1 MGARGRARAGVGA
14 GLSAARANVPAM
26 ACPHPHAR
34 SRLLAR
40 LADTREVDLL
50 VVGGG
55 ATGLGCALD
64 AAARGH
70 SVLLV
75 EARDFAAGTSSRSTK
90 LIHGG
95 VRYLAQGRIGLVR
108 EALRERARLLRN
120 APALVHPLRFVV
132 PARSLAERLLL
143 RVGLGAYEALAG
155 RDGLGGCTLLDGA
168 GLRAALPGLRDEGLD
183 DGGLG
188 GGVAFHDAQFDDA
201 GLALALARTASAHGA
216 LLLNHC
222 AAHALV
228 LEAGRLRGVV
238 LREAE
243 GGRTYR
249 IAARAVINATGVWS
263 DALRRLADPGGR
275 ALLRPSQGVHLVVDA
290 DCLPGGDALLVPRM
304 PDGRVL
310 FMIPWGGRVL
320 IGTTDTPRT
329 DAPAEPEPLAGEV
342 DELLAAAARWLRR
355 PPAREAVRSVFV
367 GLRPLLQE
375 GEREAAQG
383 GASSRIS
390 REHRVEVSAKGLVS
404 VLGGKWTTYRAMAEE
419 AVDAAEA
426 VGGLAQRRSPTAT
439 LALDCGVHHGLEGEG
454 EAGGDTALQGTPPGL
469 PPGLLP
475 GTAAVRRALREDF
488 ALSIEDVL
496 ARRSRAL
503 FLDAAAAAAVAPAV
517 ADIVAGEL
525 GWSTPRREAELA
537 AFLALAARYCARS
550 RSTAS
555 SPPSG

>member
-1 MGARGRARAGVGA
+1 ME
-14 GLSAARANVPAM
+14 AA
-26 ACPHPHAR
+26 HPHAR
-34 SRLLAR
+34 VRLLAR
-40 LADTREVDLL
+40 LADTRAVDLV

-108 EALRERARLLRN
+108 EALRERGRLLRN

-132 PARSLAERLLL
+132 PAHTLAERLLL

-155 RDGLGGCTLLDGA
+155 GDGLGGCRMLDAA
-168 GLRAALPGLRDEGLD
+168 GLRVALPGLRDEGLR
-183 DGGLG
+183 

-228 LEAGRLRGVV
+228 VEDGRLRGVV
-238 LREAE
+238 VREAE

-249 IAARAVINATGVWS
+249 IAARAVINATGVWG
-263 DALRRLADPGGR
+263 DTLRRRADPAAR

-304 PDGRVL
+304 SDGRVL
-310 FMIPWGGRVL
+310 FMVPWCGKVL
-320 IGTTDTPRT
+320 IGTTDTPRA
-329 DAPAEPEPLAGEV
+329 DAPDEPEPLAGEV
-342 DELLAAAARWLRR
+342 DDLLAAAARWLRR
-355 PPAREAVRSVFV
+355 PPTPGAVRSVFV
-367 GLRPLLQE
+367 GLRPLL
-375 GEREAAQG
+375 GERGGEGGGEQG

-390 REHRVEVSAKGLVS
+390 REHRVEVSAQGLVS
-404 VLGGKWTTYRAMAEE
+404 VLGGKWTTYRAMAEQ
-419 AVDAAEA
+419 AVDAAEVA
-426 VGGLAQRRSPTAT
+426 GGLTRRSSPTAT
-439 LALDCGVHHGLEGEG
+439 LALDCGVHHELEGEG
-454 EAGGDTALQGTPPGL
+454 DAGGDTALPGMAAGL

-475 GTAAVRRALREDF
+475 GSTAVRRALREDF

-525 GWSTPRREAELA
+525 GWSVQRRDAELA
-537 AFLALAARYCARS
+537 AFLALAGRYCARS
-550 RSTAS
+550 RTTAS
-555 SPPSG
+555 NPPSG

>member
-1 MGARGRARAGVGA
+1 MK
-14 GLSAARANVPAM
+14 AA
-26 ACPHPHAR
+26 HPHAR
-34 SRLLAR
+34 ARLLGR
-40 LADTREVDLL
+40 LADTRAVDLV

-108 EALRERARLLRN
+108 EALRERGRLLRN
-120 APALVHPLRFVV
+120 APALVHPLRLVV
-132 PARSLAERLLL
+132 PARTLAERLLL

-155 RDGLGGCTLLDGA
+155 ADGLGGCRMLDA
-168 GLRAALPGLRDEGLD
+168 ASLRAALPGLRDEGLR
-183 DGGLG
+183 

-222 AAHALV
+222 AVHALV
-228 LEAGRLRGVV
+228 VEDGQVRGVV
-238 LREAE
+238 VRAAEA
-243 GGRTYR
+243 GRTYR
-249 IAARAVINATGVWS
+249 VAARAVINATGVWG
-263 DALRRLADPGGR
+263 DALRQRADPAAR

-310 FMIPWGGRVL
+310 FMIPWGGKVL

-329 DAPAEPEPLAGEV
+329 DAPDEPEPLAGEV
-342 DELLAAAARWLRR
+342 DDLLAAAARWLRR

-367 GLRPLLQE
+367 GLRPLL
-375 GEREAAQG
+375 GEREGEGGGERG

-390 REHRVEVSAKGLVS
+390 REHRVEVSTQGLVS

-419 AVDAAEA
+419 AVDVAEA
-426 VGGLAQRRSPTAT
+426 VGGLVRRSSPTAT
-439 LALDCGVHHGLEGEG
+439 LALDCGVPPGAQGEG
-454 EAGGDTALQGTPPGL
+454 EAGGDAALAGTPPGL

-475 GTAAVRRALREDF
+475 GAAAVRRALREDF

-525 GWSTPRREAELA
+525 GWSAPRREAELA

>member
-1 MGARGRARAGVGA
+1 ME
-14 GLSAARANVPAM
+14 AA
-26 ACPHPHAR
+26 HPHAR
-34 SRLLAR
+34 ARLLAR
-40 LADTREVDLL
+40 LADTRAVDVV

-75 EARDFAAGTSSRSTK
+75 EAHDFAAGTSSRSTK

-108 EALRERARLLRN
+108 EALRERGCLLRN

-132 PARSLAERLLL
+132 PARTLAERLLL

-155 RDGLGGCTLLDGA
+155 ADGLGGCRMLDAA
-168 GLRAALPGLRDEGLD
+168 GLRAALPGLRDEGLR
-183 DGGLG
+183 

-201 GLALALARTASAHGA
+201 GLALALARTASGHGA

-222 AAHALV
+222 AAHELV
-228 LEAGRLRGVV
+228 VEAGRLRGVV
-238 LREAE
+238 VREAE
-243 GGRTYR
+243 GGRAYR
-249 IAARAVINATGVWS
+249 IAARAVINATGVWG
-263 DALRRLADPGGR
+263 DTLRRRADPAAR
-275 ALLRPSQGVHLVVDA
+275 PLLRPSQGVHLVVDA

-310 FMIPWGGRVL
+310 FMIPWCGKVL
-320 IGTTDTPRT
+320 IGTTDTPRA
-329 DAPAEPEPLAGEV
+329 DAPDEPEPLAGEV
-342 DELLAAAARWLRR
+342 DDLLAAAARWLRH
-355 PPAREAVRSVFV
+355 PPARDAVRSVFV
-367 GLRPLLQE
+367 GLRPLLGAE
-375 GEREAAQG
+375 EDG
-383 GASSRIS
+383 GASSRVS
-390 REHRVEVSAKGLVS
+390 REHRIEVSEQGLVS
-404 VLGGKWTTYRAMAEE
+404 VLGGKWTTYRAMAEQ

-426 VGGLAQRRSPTAT
+426 VGRLTRRNSPTAALT
-439 LALDCGVHHGLEGEG
+439 LDCGVRVSEEQGDDILPGAPRGL
-454 EAGGDTALQGTPPGL
+454 L
-469 PPGLLP
+469 PGLLP
-475 GTAAVRRALREDF
+475 GAAAVRRALREDF

-517 ADIVAGEL
+517 ADLVADEL
-525 GWSTPRREAELA
+525 GWSAPRREAELA
-537 AFLALAARYCARS
+537 AFLELAGRYRARS

>member
-1 MGARGRARAGVGA
+1 MESV
-14 GLSAARANVPAM
+14 
-26 ACPHPHAR
+26 HPHAR
-34 SRLLAR
+34 RRLLAR
-40 LADTREVDLL
+40 LADARAVDLV

-108 EALRERARLLRN
+108 EALRERGRLLRN

-132 PARSLAERLLL
+132 PARNLAERLLL
-143 RVGLGAYEALAG
+143 RLGLGAYDALAG
-155 RDGLGGCTLLDGA
+155 RDGLGGCTLLDAA
-168 GLRAALPGLRDEGLD
+168 GLHAALPGLREE
-183 DGGLG
+183 GLG
-188 GGVAFHDAQFDDA
+188 GGVAFRDAQFDDA

-222 AAHALV
+222 AAHELV
-228 LEAGRLRGVV
+228 VEDGRLRGVV
-238 LREAE
+238 VREAE
-243 GGRTYR
+243 AGQAHHV
-249 IAARAVINATGVWS
+249 AARAVINATGVWG
-263 DALRRLADPGGR
+263 DTLRRRADPAAR

-290 DCLPGGDALLVPRM
+290 DCLPGSDALLVPRT

-310 FMIPWGGRVL
+310 FMIPWCGKVL
-320 IGTTDTPRT
+320 IGTTDTPRADT
-329 DAPAEPEPLAGEV
+329 PAEPEPLAGEV

-367 GLRPLLQE
+367 GLRPLL
-375 GEREAAQG
+375 GEDG
-383 GASSRIS
+383 GDGASSRLS
-390 REHRVEVSAKGLVS
+390 REHRVEVSAQGLVS
-404 VLGGKWTTYRAMAEE
+404 VLGGKWTTYRAMAEQ
-419 AVDAAEA
+419 AVDAAEV
-426 VGGLAQRRSPTAT
+426 VGGLARRASPTAS
-439 LALDCGVHHGLEGEG
+439 LALDCGVCAG
-454 EAGGDTALQGTPPGL
+454 EAGEADLPGAPPGL
-469 PPGLLP
+469 PPGVLP
-475 GTAAVRRALREDF
+475 GAAAVRRALREDF

-517 ADIVAGEL
+517 ADLLAAEL
-525 GWSTPRREAELA
+525 GWSAQRRAAELA
-537 AFLALAARYCARS
+537 TFRALAARYGTRS
-550 RSTAS
+550 RTTAS

>member
-1 MGARGRARAGVGA
+1 
-14 GLSAARANVPAM
+14 
-26 ACPHPHAR
+26 
-34 SRLLAR
+34 
-40 LADTREVDLL
+40 
-50 VVGGG
+50 
-55 ATGLGCALD
+55 
-64 AAARGH
+64 
-70 SVLLV
+70 
-75 EARDFAAGTSSRSTK
+75 
-90 LIHGG
+90 
-95 VRYLAQGRIGLVR
+95 VR
-108 EALRERARLLRN
+108 EALRERGHLLRN
-120 APALVHPLRFVV
+120 APALVHPLRLVV
-132 PARSLAERLLL
+132 PARMLAERLLL

-155 RDGLGGCTLLDGA
+155 ADGLGGCRMLDAA
-168 GLRAALPGLRDEGLD
+168 GLRVALPGLRDEGLR
-183 DGGLG
+183 

-222 AAHALV
+222 AVHALV
-228 LEAGRLRGVV
+228 VEDGRLRGVV
-238 LREAE
+238 VHEAE

-249 IAARAVINATGVWS
+249 VAARAVINATGVWG
-263 DALRRLADPGGR
+263 DALRRRADPAAR

-310 FMIPWGGRVL
+310 FMIPWGGKVL
-320 IGTTDTPRT
+320 IGTTDTPRA
-329 DAPAEPEPLAGEV
+329 DAPDEPEPLAGEV
-342 DELLAAAARWLRR
+342 DDLLAAAARWLRR
-355 PPAREAVRSVFV
+355 PPTPGAVRSVFV
-367 GLRPLLQE
+367 GLRPLLGE
-375 GEREAAQG
+375 GEGGGEPG

-390 REHRVEVSAKGLVS
+390 REHRVEVSAQGLVS

-426 VGGLAQRRSPTAT
+426 VGGLARRSSPTAT
-439 LALDCGVHHGLEGEG
+439 LALDCGVRPGAEGEG
-454 EAGGDTALQGTPPGL
+454 EAGGDAALPGTPPGL

-475 GTAAVRRALREDF
+475 GAAAVRRALREDF
-488 ALSIEDVL
+488 ARSIEDVL

-517 ADIVAGEL
+517 ADLVAHEL
-525 GWSTPRREAELA
+525 GWSAPRREAELA

>member
-1 MGARGRARAGVGA
+1 MRA
-14 GLSAARANVPAM
+14 
-26 ACPHPHAR
+26 
-34 SRLLAR
+34 
-40 LADTREVDLL
+40 VDLV

-132 PARSLAERLLL
+132 PARNLAERLLL
-143 RVGLGAYEALAG
+143 RVGLGAYEVLAG
-155 RDGLGGCTLLDGA
+155 ADGLGGCRMLDAA
-168 GLRAALPGLRDEGLD
+168 GLRVALPGLRDEGLR
-183 DGGLG
+183 

-222 AAHALV
+222 AVHALV
-228 LEAGRLRGVV
+228 VEDGRLRGVV
-238 LREAE
+238 VHEAE

-249 IAARAVINATGVWS
+249 VAARAVINATGVWG
-263 DALRRLADPGGR
+263 DALRRRADPAAR

-310 FMIPWGGRVL
+310 FMIPWGGKVL
-320 IGTTDTPRT
+320 IGTTDTPRA
-329 DAPAEPEPLAGEV
+329 DAPDEPEPLAGEV
-342 DELLAAAARWLRR
+342 DDLLAAAARWLRR
-355 PPAREAVRSVFV
+355 PPTPGAVRSVFV
-367 GLRPLLQE
+367 GLRPLLGE
-375 GEREAAQG
+375 GEGGGEPG

-390 REHRVEVSAKGLVS
+390 REHRVEVSAQGLVS

-426 VGGLAQRRSPTAT
+426 VGGLARRSSPTAT
-439 LALDCGVHHGLEGEG
+439 LALDCGVRPGAEGEG
-454 EAGGDTALQGTPPGL
+454 EAGGDAALPGTPPGL

-475 GTAAVRRALREDF
+475 GAAAVRRALREDF

-517 ADIVAGEL
+517 ADLVADEL
-525 GWSTPRREAELA
+525 GWSAPRREAELA
-537 AFLALAARYCARS
+537 AFLELAGRYRARS

>member
-1 MGARGRARAGVGA
+1 ME
-14 GLSAARANVPAM
+14 AA
-26 ACPHPHAR
+26 HPHAR
-34 SRLLAR
+34 VRLLAR
-40 LADTREVDLL
+40 LADTRAVDLV

-108 EALRERARLLRN
+108 EALRERGRLLRN

-132 PARSLAERLLL
+132 PAHTLAEWLLL

-155 RDGLGGCTLLDGA
+155 ADGLGGCTLLDAA
-168 GLRAALPGLRDEGLD
+168 GLRAALPGLRDEGLR
-183 DGGLG
+183 

-228 LEAGRLRGVV
+228 VEDGQVRGVV
-238 LREAE
+238 VREAE
-243 GGRTYR
+243 AGRTYR
-249 IAARAVINATGVWS
+249 VAARAVINATGVWG
-263 DALRRLADPGGR
+263 DALRQRADPAAR

-304 PDGRVL
+304 PGGRVL
-310 FMIPWGGRVL
+310 FMIPWGGKVL
-320 IGTTDTPRT
+320 IGTTDTPRA

-342 DELLAAAARWLRR
+342 DELLAAAARWLHR

-375 GEREAAQG
+375 GEGEAAQG

-390 REHRVEVSAKGLVS
+390 REHRVEVSTQGLVS

-419 AVDAAEA
+419 AVDVAEA
-426 VGGLAQRRSPTAT
+426 VGGLVRRSSPTAT
-439 LALDCGVHHGLEGEG
+439 LALDCGVPAGAQGEG
-454 EAGGDTALQGTPPGL
+454 EAGGDAALAGTPPGL

-475 GTAAVRRALREDF
+475 GAAAVRRALREDF

-525 GWSTPRREAELA
+525 GWSMQRRDAELA
-537 AFLALAARYCARS
+537 AFLVLAARYCARS

>member
-1 MGARGRARAGVGA
+1 MDLR
-14 GLSAARANVPAM
+14 
-26 ACPHPHAR
+26 HPHAR
-34 SRLLAR
+34 TRLLAR
-40 LADTREVDLL
+40 LADLREVDVA

-108 EALRERARLLRN
+108 EALRERGRLLRN
-120 APALVHPLRFVV
+120 APVLVYPLRFVV
-132 PARSLAERLLL
+132 PARNAAERLLL

-155 RDGLGGCTLLDGA
+155 PDRLGGCTMLDAA
-168 GLRAALPGLRDEGLD
+168 GLHAAQPGLRDEGA
-183 DGGLG
+183 G
-188 GGVAFHDAQFDDA
+188 GGVAFQDAQFDDA

-222 AAHALV
+222 AAHRLV
-228 LEAGRLRGVV
+228 LEDGRLCGVV
-238 LREAE
+238 VREAE
-243 GGRTYR
+243 GGHEYR
-249 IAARAVINATGVWS
+249 VAARAVINATGVWG
-263 DALRRLADPGGR
+263 DALRRRADP
-275 ALLRPSQGVHLVVDA
+275 AVAPLLRPSQGVHLVVDA
-290 DCLPGGDALLVPRM
+290 DCLPGGDALLVPRTA
-304 PDGRVL
+304 DGRVL
-310 FMIPWGGRVL
+310 FIIPWCGKVL
-320 IGTTDTPRT
+320 IGTTDTPCV
-329 DAPAEPEPLAGEV
+329 DVPAEPEPLAGEV
-342 DELLAAAARWLRR
+342 DDLLAAAARWLRR

-367 GLRPLLQE
+367 GLRPLLGE
-375 GEREAAQG
+375 GAQG
-383 GASSRIS
+383 SASSRIS
-390 REHRVEVSAKGLVS
+390 REHRVEVSAQGLVS
-404 VLGGKWTTYRAMAEE
+404 VLGGKWTTYRVMAEQ

-426 VGGLAQRRSPTAT
+426 VGGLARRNSPTAT
-439 LALDCGVHHGLEGEG
+439 LALDCGVRPGAQGE
-454 EAGGDTALQGTPPGL
+454 EAGDPLPGTPAGL
-469 PPGLLP
+469 PSGLLP
-475 GTAAVRRALREDF
+475 GAAAVRRALREDF

-517 ADIVAGEL
+517 ADLLAGEL
-525 GWSTPRREAELA
+525 GWSAQRREAELA
-537 AFLALAARYCARS
+537 AFLELAGRYRARS